1 MEEKVPGKWKDETF
15 LENGEGQMPV
25 PRVLDKARTKTSSS
39 RGKTMRSKRQAELAE
54 NGSVTSF

>member
-25 PRVLDKARTKTSSS
+25 PRVLDKARTKSSSS
-39 RGKTMRSKRQAELAE
+39 RGKTMRSKR
-54 NGSVTSF
+54 